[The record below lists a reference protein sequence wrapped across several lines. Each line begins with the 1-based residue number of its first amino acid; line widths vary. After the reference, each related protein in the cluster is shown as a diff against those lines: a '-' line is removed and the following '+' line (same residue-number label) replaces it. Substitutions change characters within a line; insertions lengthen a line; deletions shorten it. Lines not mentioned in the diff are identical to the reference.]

1 MAKNDIGRSPS
12 LIFKMFILVT
22 WLSSSFKSAVVYQIS
37 SKSDDFSLR
46 YGDLTICSMAGVRSV
61 ELLNLEFMSRDL
73 YRRVI
78 LLLCAKFQFHWNRT
92 IGCWVM
98 AKKKRFLKWRPSAIL
113 NLKNFYIWSCDRHR
127 VPNQLLC
134 TKCHWNRKIF
144 HWDMAISRFSRWR
157 RSAIYNF
164 RDPIMFFLKNSCV
177 CLLWWQKDRQTNEQT
192 DRANA

>member
-98 AKKKRFLKWRPSAIL
+98 AKKTIFKMAAVRHLEFKKLIFGHVTVTEFQISCCVRNVTEIARFFIEIWQFHDFQDGGDPPFTIL
-113 NLKNFYIWSCDRHR
+113 EI
-127 VPNQLLC
+127 Q
-134 TKCHWNRKIF
+134 
-144 HWDMAISRFSRWR
+144 
-157 RSAIYNF
+157 
-164 RDPIMFFLKNSCV
+164 
-177 CLLWWQKDRQTNEQT
+177 
-192 DRANA
+192 